1 MNIWRKN
8 TSCTEERKAKQTGY
22 YMQLIL
28 VARFAL
34 VSVRKKKC
42 LMLEAIELVV

>member
-1 MNIWRKN
+1 MDIWSIN

-22 YMQLIL
+22 YMQLTL

-34 VSVRKKKC
+34 VRVRKKC
-42 LMLEAIELVV
+42 LMLEGIKLVI